1 MEHLEFKNIVI
12 VIPSFCPSD
21 KLIQLVK
28 SLKEKK
34 LTPIVV
40 VNDGS
45 PASYDPIFEEAKS
58 SGCLIIHSH
67 QNMGKGDALK
77 KGIKFILEQVNSAS
91 HILCCDDDGQHS
103 PQDILKVA
111 QYAINHKCPFILGV
125 RNFDLHTP
133 FKSLIGNLI
142 VNRLLSLMLLTR
154 ITDSQ
159 TGLRC
164 YDRNIATNL
173 LHIKGNRFSFETSSL
188 IHLLRSNLK
197 PIEISISTIY
207 FSNNQDTRFKIW
219 RDSYQILKTLLVSS
233 TLKSGEK

>member
-1 MEHLEFKNIVI
+1 MDYFEFKNLVI

-77 KGIKFILEQVNSAS
+77 RGIKFILEEVNEPS
-91 HILCCDDDGQHS
+91 HILCCDDDGQHT

-111 QYAINHKCPFILGV
+111 QYAQKHNSSFILGI
-125 RNFDLHTP
+125 RNFDSHTP
-133 FKSLIGNLI
+133 LKSLIGNLVI
-142 VNRLLSLMLLTR
+142 NRLLSLMLFTQ
-154 ITDSQ
+154 IKDSQ

-164 YDRNIATNL
+164 YDREIATCL
-173 LHIKGNRFSFETSSL
+173 LNIRGNRFNFETSSL
-188 IHLLRSNLK
+188 IHLMRSKIL
-197 PIEISISTIY
+197 PIEISISTVY
-207 FSNNQDTRFKIW
+207 FSNNQDTRFNIW
-219 RDSYQILKTLLVSS
+219 RDSYQILKTLFDSF